1 MPEYLYTNL
10 SDQPTKYLQ
19 RLHPA
24 YTEQKCQGKSAFQKQ
39 RVRGPPALA
48 PHRLRCWGAAFNL
61 RKQVRK
67 HSVLGHGGASK
78 TPGSACGF
86 HHCNSAES
94 QVHLTTLW
102 LLLDVAPKGWW
113 PARPWDRPESPGCP
127 HRKEKLLSPP
137 AKKPPWQKVSNGKSQ
152 ELRQTL
158 TARWLPDPTG
168 LPVIVRFG
176 LVFISPFNKRGNA
189 ELEKEF
195 AAYGTQQLLSSGH
208 F

>member
-1 MPEYLYTNL
+1 M
-10 SDQPTKYLQ
+10 
-19 RLHPA
+19 
-24 YTEQKCQGKSAFQKQ
+24 
-39 RVRGPPALA
+39 
-48 PHRLRCWGAAFNL
+48 
-61 RKQVRK
+61 
-67 HSVLGHGGASK
+67 LGHGGASK

-94 QVHLTTLW
+94 QVHLTMLR